1 VISFVYVRPYH
12 TLSGE
17 SDSGRFPAVAVVV
30 FAVEFRHVGR
40 YPLDHVTIP
49 ANNAQFSGTLG
60 GDGPALVLLH
70 AGIADSRMW
79 SSQIHSFAGHFT
91 VLCYDMRGFGGS
103 TAPDEPFSHHADLRA
118 ILNEMD
124 IKRAHL
130 VGVSMGAS
138 VALDFALAYPDVV
151 DRLVLCAVLGPPP
164 RSQSLLDGWA
174 AAEVAYERDGLPAVN
189 EVEMRIWVDGPLRS
203 ASRVDPAIR
212 ALVAEMNLPI
222 LVHEESAEHESDPL
236 EPPAHQRL
244 GEVVAPTLVI
254 TGDVDQPDVIDYCGH
269 LAKEITNARLEIINN
284 VAHMLNMEAPS
295 RFNELVVNFLT
306 E

>member
-1 VISFVYVRPYH
+1 M
-12 TLSGE
+12 
-17 SDSGRFPAVAVVV
+17 
-30 FAVEFRHVGR
+30 
-40 YPLDHVTIP
+40 DHVTIS

-70 AGIADSRMW
+70 AGIADSRMY
-79 SSQIHSFAGHFT
+79 SGQVGSFARHFA
-91 VLCYDMRGFGGS
+91 VLCYDLRGYGDS
-103 TAPDEPFSHHADLRA
+103 TAPDGPFSHHADLRV
-118 ILNEMD
+118 ILDELD

-130 VGVSMGAS
+130 LGVSMGAS

-151 DRLVLCAVLGPPP
+151 DRLVLCAALGPPP

-174 AAEVAYERDGLPAVN
+174 AAEEAYERDGLPAVN
-189 EVEMRIWVDGPLRS
+189 EVEMRIWVDGPFRS
-203 ASRVDPAIR
+203 ASRVNPAIR

-222 LVHEESAEHESDPL
+222 LVHEENAEHESADL

-244 GEVVAPTLVI
+244 HDIAAPTLVV
-254 TGDVDQPDVIDYCGH
+254 TGDLDQPDVIDYCRR
-269 LAKEITNARLEIINN
+269 LAAEIPNARLEIIND
-284 VAHMLNMEAPS
+284 VAHMLNMEAPD